1 MIRYDEKNN
10 EEYLENI
17 DAVNTRLFGL
27 GLLGQAVPEY
37 FLMKF
42 LLCAYLAYQVLVE
55 KRVDIAGFSTIFT
68 AVGELAANL
77 EQLAGKA
84 FPGIL
89 ENEIF
94 IENFRA
100 FLEQTY
106 EKKTG
111 RKGKND

>member
-1 MIRYDEKNN
+1 
-10 EEYLENI
+10 
-17 DAVNTRLFGL
+17 
-27 GLLGQAVPEY
+27 
-37 FLMKF
+37 MKF